1 MSTRNITAFYRVLLI
16 GFEGDAM
23 FRQDIQ
29 DLLSTQFVKRVRRYS
44 VALVFIHPVSSSLR
58 LVSSFSVHLFPMLK
72 QSWIARSVT
81 FSVWVWGVWLPFT
94 HGASMWGILELWW
107 SDAQGSPVSILI
119 PVSMTQSWWIC
130 YRKQLLRPAIL
141 NGVLAPDENQRLRYK
156 GWLHVY
162 GKNKTR
168 IPVRMEVLLVE
179 YKVSFSQRSFSTYP
193 YRFIRM
199 FFFIAIKMWC
209 GVGMRP
215 YSTTFLN
222 PPSSRG
228 LSRRILRR
236 KYHSTTWSS
245 VLNGATW
252 SLGRHHYSRI

>member
-119 PVSMTQSWWIC
+119 PVSTTQSWWTC
-130 YRKQLLRPAIL
+130 YRKQLSTLSPSHLLHPRSHINQYPTIL
-141 NGVLAPDENQRLRYK
+141 SLISSQDSNHCTKSHHLVNIHHLNTYCF
-156 GWLHVY
+156 
-162 GKNKTR
+162 
-168 IPVRMEVLLVE
+168 LLISLLS
-179 YKVSFSQRSFSTYP
+179 VSN
-193 YRFIRM
+193 
-199 FFFIAIKMWC
+199 
-209 GVGMRP
+209 
-215 YSTTFLN
+215 L
-222 PPSSRG
+222 
-228 LSRRILRR
+228 
-236 KYHSTTWSS
+236 
-245 VLNGATW
+245 
-252 SLGRHHYSRI
+252 